1 MAVVRPPPRSAPGNP
16 GRVQGRSRSGNLIG
30 HDCITG
36 GKMPESQSRSVPT
49 DFIDA
54 ISVLPCSD
62 IRATHD
68 FLVEVVGL
76 DSGGLIEHEGRVVHG
91 EVRAA
96 DHRFWLHEVSGG
108 LTTPAETGARTG
120 GIVLQVRD
128 VDAHYQHSRAAGATI
143 LRQPTD
149 EDYGQ
154 REYGLR
160 DLDGHDWYIATP
172 FAPPAS

>member
-1 MAVVRPPPRSAPGNP
+1 
-16 GRVQGRSRSGNLIG
+16 
-30 HDCITG
+30 
-36 GKMPESQSRSVPT
+36 MPESQSRTGPT

-68 FLVEVVGL
+68 FLVEIVGL
-76 DSGGLIEHEGRVVHG
+76 DSCGLIEHEGRVVHG

-96 DHRFWLHEVSGG
+96 NHRIWLHEVSAD
-108 LTTPAETGARTG
+108 LTTPAATGARTS
-120 GIVLQVRD
+120 GIVLHVRN
-128 VDAHYQHSRAAGATI
+128 VDAHYQHTRAAGATI
-143 LRQPTD
+143 LREPTD

-160 DLDGHDWYIATP
+160 DPDGHDWYIATP
-172 FAPPAS
+172 FASRAS